1 MESKRYKNF
10 KDIRSFHNAKIH
22 ALAINIAGAENER
35 VLIQTECE
43 QSGFGNFDG
52 VSKLT
57 DAQAESLYKRLS
69 QVSRSLRENMNEVK
83 KVRAVP
89 NQPLPDDSNPSM
101 TIGQRRTIIKLTR
114 YVFKWTVEYSFSKII
129 ETVPALRQKL
139 TGWELNNSRIGRLYS
154 IMTKS
159 DADKVIKRLTKIEKK
174 KS

>member
-10 KDIRSFHNAKIH
+10 KDIRSYHNAKIH
-22 ALAINIAGAENER
+22 ALAINIAGEENER
-35 VLIQTECE
+35 VLIQAECE
-43 QSGFGNFDG
+43 QTGIENFDG

-57 DAQAESLYKRLS
+57 DAQAEFLYKRLV
-69 QVSRSLRENMNEVK
+69 QVSRSLREKMNEVK
-83 KVRAVP
+83 KVRTDP
-89 NQPLPDDSNPSM
+89 TQPLPDGTSPSM
-101 TIGQRRTIIKLTR
+101 TPGQRRTIIKLTR
-114 YVFKWTVEYSFSKII
+114 YVFNWSVEYSFSKIV

-154 IMTKS
+154 VMTKA

>member
-10 KDIRSFHNAKIH
+10 KDIRNFHNAKIH
-22 ALAINIAGAENER
+22 ALAINIAGEENER

-43 QSGFGNFDG
+43 QLGYGNFDG

-57 DAQAESLYKRLS
+57 DAQAESLYRRLME
-69 QVSRSLRENMNEVK
+69 VSRSLREKMNEVK

-101 TIGQRRTIIKLTR
+101 TEHQRRTIIKLTR
-114 YVFKWTVEYSFSKII
+114 YVFGWTVEYSFSKIV

-159 DADKVIKRLTKIEKK
+159 EADKVIKRLTKIEKK
-174 KS
+174 KN

>member
-1 MESKRYKNF
+1 MYKGY
-10 KDIRSFHNAKIH
+10 KDIRSFYNAKIH

-57 DAQAESLYKRLS
+57 DSQAESLYKRLT
-69 QVSRSLRENMNEVK
+69 QVIRSLRENMNEAK
-83 KVRAVP
+83 KVRTVQF
-89 NQPLPDDSNPSM
+89 QPSPDSSSPSM
-101 TIGQRRTIIKLTR
+101 TLSQRRTIIKLTR
-114 YVFKWTVEYSFSKII
+114 YVFEWTIEYTFSKII

-154 IMTKS
+154 VMSKA
-159 DADKVIKRLTKIEKK
+159 DADKVIKRLSKIEKK
-174 KS
+174 KQ